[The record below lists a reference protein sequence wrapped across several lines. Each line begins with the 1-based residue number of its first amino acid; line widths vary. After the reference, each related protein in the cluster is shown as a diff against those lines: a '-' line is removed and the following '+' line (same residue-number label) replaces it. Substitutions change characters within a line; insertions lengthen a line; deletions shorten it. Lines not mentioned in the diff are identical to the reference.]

1 MIEGI
6 SSWAGELVVAMIVT
20 TLIEMLLPDNK
31 TKKYVKTLI
40 GTYIIFCIISPFI
53 NKSEVF
59 SFESI
64 EKELN
69 SYRKEIQIKK
79 QENNEISMESLY
91 IEEFRKDVV
100 EKVERFGY
108 EVKNCEVD
116 IEIDATK
123 ENAGINEIKLT
134 IGKKKT
140 ENNDDKKLKNEIN
153 IEEVQKV
160 EISINSD
167 QKGNDNNQNIKE
179 NEEAESVKTYLS
191 NYYEISKE
199 RVKVTQD

>member
-69 SYRKEIQIKK
+69 SYRKEVQIKK

-140 ENNDDKKLKNEIN
+140 ENNNDKKLKNEIN